1 MDKPLALL
9 VAGISSELKAMLAE
23 VVELVPLNKQGDAT
37 QFFTDQGAEFEMVV
51 TSAGKGCPNALMEQ
65 LPNLKVIFNW
75 GVGYDKVDVEF
86 ATSRNV
92 QVTNTPDVLNEC
104 VADMAIGMLIFQ
116 ARSMGEAERFVRRGE
131 WLKNPTPP
139 MGQKVSGKRLG
150 IVGLGRIGLETA
162 KRAKAFSMQ
171 IRYHNRHPRG
181 DVEYAYEA
189 SILELAKWSDYLMI
203 LCPSTSE
210 TYRIIDREVLKALG
224 SNGAL
229 INIARGAVVDQVAL
243 VDLLMSGELGGAAL
257 DVYENEPEVP
267 DALMDLPN
275 VLLLPHVGSATFET
289 RTAMAQLVVDNVKA
303 YLDSGNLITPV
314 N

>member
-1 MDKPLALL
+1 MDKPRALL

-23 VVELVPLNKQGDAT
+23 VVELVSLNQQSNAT
-37 QFFTDQGAEFEMVV
+37 QFLATVGTEFEIVV

-75 GVGYDKVDVEF
+75 GVGYDRVDIEF
-86 ATSRNV
+86 AASRNV

-104 VADMAIGMLIFQ
+104 VADMAIGMMISQ
-116 ARSMGEAERFVRRGE
+116 ARSMGESERFVRRGE
-131 WLKNPTPP
+131 WLTNSTPP
-139 MGQKVSGKRLG
+139 MGQKVSGKCLG
-150 IVGLGRIGLETA
+150 IVGLGRIGLEAA

-171 IRYHNRHPRG
+171 IRYHNRHPRD
-181 DVEYAYEA
+181 DVEYVYEA
-189 SILELAKWSDYLMI
+189 SLIELAKWSDYLLI

-224 SNGAL
+224 SKGAL
-229 INIARGAVVDQVAL
+229 INIARGAVVDQAAL

-267 DALMDLPN
+267 EALMDLSN

-289 RTAMAQLVVDNVKA
+289 RTAMAQLVVDNVKS
-303 YLDSGNLITPV
+303 YIDSGNLITPV

>member
-23 VVELVPLNKQGDAT
+23 VVELVPLNKQGDET
-37 QFFTDQGAEFEMVV
+37 QFLADQGAEFELVV
-51 TSAGKGCPNALMEQ
+51 TSAGKGCSNALMEL

-104 VADMAIGMLIFQ
+104 VADMAIGMLISQ
-116 ARSMGEAERFVRRGE
+116 ARSMGESERFVRRGE
-131 WLKNPTPP
+131 WRINPSPP
-139 MGQKVSGKRLG
+139 MGQKVSGKCLG
-150 IVGLGRIGLETA
+150 VVGLGRIGLEAA
-162 KRAKAFSMQ
+162 KRAEAFSMQ
-171 IRYHNRHPRG
+171 IRYHNRYPRD
-181 DVEYAYEA
+181 DVEYVYEA
-189 SILELAKWSDYLMI
+189 SIVELAKWSDYLLI
-203 LCPSTSE
+203 LCPSTPE

-224 SNGAL
+224 PKGSL
-229 INIARGAVVDQVAL
+229 INIARGAVVDQGAL
-243 VDLLMSGELGGAAL
+243 VDLLLSGELGGAAL
-257 DVYENEPEVP
+257 DVYEREPEVP
-267 DALMDLPN
+267 EALMDLSN

-303 YLDSGNLITPV
+303 YIDSGTLITPV

>member
-1 MDKPLALL
+1 MNKPKALL
-9 VAGISSELKAMLAE
+9 VAGISAELKSMLAE

-37 QFFTDQGAEFEMVV
+37 QFLAGQGSDFELVV
-51 TSAGKGCPNALMEQ
+51 TSAGKGCANALMEQ

-104 VADMAIGMLIFQ
+104 VADMAIGMLISQ
-116 ARSMGEAERFVRRGE
+116 ARCMGEAERFVRRGE
-131 WLKNPTPP
+131 WLTNPTPP

-150 IVGLGRIGLETA
+150 IVGLGRIGLEAA
-162 KRAKAFSMQ
+162 KRAEAFSMQ
-171 IRYHNRHPRG
+171 IRYHNRHPRE
-181 DVEYAYEA
+181 DVDYVYEA
-189 SILELAKWSDYLMI
+189 SIVELAKWSDYLLL
-203 LCPSTSE
+203 LCPSTPE
-210 TYRIIDREVLKALG
+210 TYQMIDREVLQALG
-224 SNGAL
+224 PQSAL
-229 INIARGAVVDQVAL
+229 INIARGAVVDQKAL
-243 VDLLMSGELGGAAL
+243 VDLLLSGELGGAAL
-257 DVYENEPEVP
+257 DVFEREPEVP
-267 DALMDLPN
+267 EALMDLPN

-303 YLDSGNLITPV
+303 YIESGSLVTPV